1 MAVSGNSSARLNIGL
16 VGGGKGGSALLDLLL
31 DWPEA
36 SITVV
41 VDGRPDAPG
50 LAKARALGIPTT
62 AGHLDVFAY
71 PVDLVLEA
79 TGQRAVLEELLRV
92 KPPHVE
98 VIGAGSLRFFW
109 DLLQDRV
116 KVTRQAEALGQKLT
130 ALSTLTGLFRSAAD
144 SREVFKAIV
153 AAATTLLGAKIA
165 RVWVND
171 PAGQVL
177 RAQATA
183 GADPNVEHMV
193 SQFSTIPYGHGVV
206 WGVLN
211 SRAPEYLRDIQQDS
225 RLLNRP
231 FIEDTGGHAFAGLP
245 LLIGAD
251 VVGVLA
257 LLFGERRQFTREE
270 KKLMR
275 LLADQAAIAIHNAR
289 LFDETARG
297 RRAAESLT
305 DVGRLISQSL
315 NVGEVAQLVADSV
328 RALLSVQS
336 SALYRLESES
346 GDLVALA
353 SSGDVGPTFGRNLV
367 FPSGTGVAGIAVRER
382 QAVITPNLLS
392 DPRVVLSPEV
402 RARIEATSYR
412 AVLAVPLIVRD
423 RIIGALGIGDRAG
436 RRFEQEEIR
445 LAQVFADQAAIALE
459 NARLFEQVVRE
470 RQRLDSLYGVTRRLA
485 AVHEPD
491 QILNVIVLEAAR
503 LLGADAAALRLV
515 EGDDIVLRAQTESA
529 VPIQFRHRL
538 RVGES
543 LSGRAVATGQPVVVA
558 DLAEDTR
565 YDPVHKR
572 NALVLGFH
580 GFLAVPLQ
588 TAETKIGAL
597 MVYTRTIRRFTPD
610 DISLLT
616 ALADH
621 ASLAID
627 KDRLL
632 SERARVNE
640 TLRQSEKLASLAH
653 LLAGVAHELNNPLAV
668 IVGYSQLLQRTVAS
682 PSTAQQLQRIVEATD
697 RCVNIVRNFLALARQ
712 EPPARQWVD
721 LTKIVREAADLFVY
735 PFRTDG
741 VKMTLDLDEDVPPIW
756 ADPHQL
762 KQVLVNLLSN
772 AHHAVAQ
779 TQGQRGV
786 TVRSHVDRPRG
797 RVCLAVS
804 DTGPGIPPEIRSRVF
819 DPFFTTKPVGQGTG
833 LGLSL
838 CHAIVDA
845 HEGSIRVGETS
856 GTGTTML
863 VEIPIGAAPGDRS
876 EAAAVDPSSIPERK
890 TILVVDDEPA
900 LVALLTDTLTRDGHR
915 VETASNGALALER
928 LSAAPYD
935 VILCDVK
942 MPVLDGQELHRRLQ
956 RSRPELVSR
965 LVFITGDSLSPDT
978 SAFLERT
985 RLPVLMKPF
994 HVDDVRRVVHRV
1006 GQAP

>member
-1 MAVSGNSSARLNIGL
+1 
-16 VGGGKGGSALLDLLL
+16 
-31 DWPEA
+31 
-36 SITVV
+36 
-41 VDGRPDAPG
+41 
-50 LAKARALGIPTT
+50 
-62 AGHLDVFAY
+62 
-71 PVDLVLEA
+71 
-79 TGQRAVLEELLRV
+79 
-92 KPPHVE
+92 
-98 VIGAGSLRFFW
+98 
-109 DLLQDRV
+109 
-116 KVTRQAEALGQKLT
+116 
-130 ALSTLTGLFRSAAD
+130 
-144 SREVFKAIV
+144 
-153 AAATTLLGAKIA
+153 
-165 RVWVND
+165 
-171 PAGQVL
+171 
-177 RAQATA
+177 
-183 GADPNVEHMV
+183 
-193 SQFSTIPYGHGVV
+193 
-206 WGVLN
+206 
-211 SRAPEYLRDIQQDS
+211 
-225 RLLNRP
+225 
-231 FIEDTGGHAFAGLP
+231 
-245 LLIGAD
+245 
-251 VVGVLA
+251 
-257 LLFGERRQFTREE
+257 
-270 KKLMR
+270 
-275 LLADQAAIAIHNAR
+275 
-289 LFDETARG
+289 
-297 RRAAESLT
+297 
-305 DVGRLISQSL
+305 
-315 NVGEVAQLVADSV
+315 
-328 RALLSVQS
+328 
-336 SALYRLESES
+336 
-346 GDLVALA
+346 
-353 SSGDVGPTFGRNLV
+353 
-367 FPSGTGVAGIAVRER
+367 
-382 QAVITPNLLS
+382 
-392 DPRVVLSPEV
+392 
-402 RARIEATSYR
+402 
-412 AVLAVPLIVRD
+412 
-423 RIIGALGIGDRAG
+423 
-436 RRFEQEEIR
+436 
-445 LAQVFADQAAIALE
+445 
-459 NARLFEQVVRE
+459 
-470 RQRLDSLYGVTRRLA
+470 
-485 AVHEPD
+485 
-491 QILNVIVLEAAR
+491 
-503 LLGADAAALRLV
+503 
-515 EGDDIVLRAQTESA
+515 
-529 VPIQFRHRL
+529 
-538 RVGES
+538 
-543 LSGRAVATGQPVVVA
+543 VVVA

-572 NALVLGFH
+572 NALALGFH

-721 LTKIVREAADLFVY
+721 LTKIVREAADFFVY